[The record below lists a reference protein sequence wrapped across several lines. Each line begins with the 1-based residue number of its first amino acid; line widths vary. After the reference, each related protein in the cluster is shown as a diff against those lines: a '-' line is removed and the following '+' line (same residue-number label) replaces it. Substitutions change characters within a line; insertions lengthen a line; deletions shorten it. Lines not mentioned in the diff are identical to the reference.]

1 MDIQTFQ
8 NVASKLP
15 SEMAILMRGPTGVG
29 KSFLA
34 KAIADELTLPFL
46 DVRLSTMS
54 EGDVGGY
61 PDLDGMK
68 DTGVMTFCMPSWFIR
83 ACQEPVVLCLD
94 ELNRALIGVQQS
106 AFQLILDRQL
116 GNDKNGVPY
125 TLHPDTRIVACVNT
139 GAEYTVE
146 DMDPALLRRFWVV
159 DLAPTSDDFVKWAT
173 DKLNPATVDFI
184 RNHPEHLRVD
194 PGEVD
199 PGTIC
204 PNPASWHRLD
214 TSLQHMGILK
224 QEAANSGSFY
234 SVASGFVGTEAAI
247 AFTEFVKNYSEVI
260 TAEDILDN
268 WKSTE
273 TKVSDLTN
281 SKVNGLI
288 EKLANHCKDNSW
300 TIGQSKNVAAF
311 AKALPGEMMVNLWNK
326 ISASQNLPNIQKL
339 HKLIGQEVVR
349 AVQGGR
355 NVK

>member
-15 SEMAILMRGPTGVG
+15 AEMAILMRGPTGVG

-94 ELNRALIGVQQS
+94 ELNRALVGVQQS

-159 DLAPTSDDFVKWAT
+159 DLAPTSDDFIKWAT

-194 PGEVD
+194 PSEVD

-247 AFTEFVKNYSEVI
+247 AFTEFVKSYSEVI

-268 WKSTE
+268 WKSTK
-273 TKVSDLTN
+273 TKVEDLTN

-288 EKLANHCKDNSW
+288 EKLANHCKDNAW
-300 TIGQSKNVAAF
+300 TVGQSKNVAAF